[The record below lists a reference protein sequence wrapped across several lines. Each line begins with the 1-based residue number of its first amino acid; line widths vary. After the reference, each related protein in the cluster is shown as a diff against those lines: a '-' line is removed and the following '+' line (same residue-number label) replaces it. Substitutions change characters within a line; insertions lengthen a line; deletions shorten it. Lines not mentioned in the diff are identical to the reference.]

1 MIAVEDVKNTALIS
15 AFAQRWRL
23 LRITSVQALV
33 DTIEVV
39 DHLVR
44 LSNKVL
50 PVKSYFNAAQD
61 LQRQTPG
68 AHVCIEDEFVVACA
82 YLDVVISKSG
92 SIYYLD
98 GEAPDLRETKLKRTP
113 IKLDDEVTL
122 KAVSGIVARPDDTR
136 GKIERDQ
143 TVSGVNHL
151 ARLLRLQSLMYKA
164 VEIHSQASDNR
175 KINVRRQF
183 DLTDTDYELMMSMAR
198 RAGLTTLRNRA
209 RDPRNNFTL
218 RTELFAKVSDR
229 AGALGI
235 SPQKALNLLVEDFF
249 KILEVKDRQK
259 QLAPKKKG

>member
-92 SIYYLD
+92 
-98 GEAPDLRETKLKRTP
+98 
-113 IKLDDEVTL
+113 
-122 KAVSGIVARPDDTR
+122 
-136 GKIERDQ
+136 
-143 TVSGVNHL
+143 
-151 ARLLRLQSLMYKA
+151 
-164 VEIHSQASDNR
+164 
-175 KINVRRQF
+175 
-183 DLTDTDYELMMSMAR
+183 
-198 RAGLTTLRNRA
+198 
-209 RDPRNNFTL
+209 
-218 RTELFAKVSDR
+218 
-229 AGALGI
+229 
-235 SPQKALNLLVEDFF
+235 
-249 KILEVKDRQK
+249 
-259 QLAPKKKG
+259 